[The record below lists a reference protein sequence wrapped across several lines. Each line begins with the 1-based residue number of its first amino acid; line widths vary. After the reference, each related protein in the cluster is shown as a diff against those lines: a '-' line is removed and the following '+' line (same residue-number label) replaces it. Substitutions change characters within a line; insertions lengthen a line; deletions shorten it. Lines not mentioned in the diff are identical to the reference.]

1 MGCGGGLEDK
11 VVGKYRAKMN
21 SQESGKDDVVSK
33 MGEGLA
39 DAMISSMTM
48 EIKEDKT
55 FSMSVMGFPMKGT
68 WTLSGTTLTL
78 TMEEAMGVGVKETE
92 AKEGKGKS
100 ANEPVLL
107 SVSSDGKTLT
117 PTEKKKGEPDIVFVR
132 EEAASK

>member
-1 MGCGGGLEDK
+1 
-11 VVGKYRAKMN
+11 MN